1 MKEKKNK
8 RKQNRKILPVI
19 LVIISL
25 VSVLAVSASASEPDC
40 GCTIGDYGSAVVE
53 FYQTEVTDYWKLECE
68 SCGEIRYYYEEGSF
82 ERLSD
87 YYILEGPE
95 GKPTYSVTYCFTNEN
110 DEDMIVFSP
119 GRVDGLPENVT
130 PEPTG
135 GIVATIAK
143 DVTSAVGV
151 FLKGI
156 GSTLVDFFDNVVIT
170 TNAEGQR
177 VLSTFAGWTLAFVG
191 IGFGA
196 GLLRKLLK
204 KAN

>member
-8 RKQNRKILPVI
+8 RKQNRKILPVV
-19 LVIISL
+19 LVIVML
-25 VSVLAVSASASEPDC
+25 VSMLAVSASAAEPEC
-40 GCTIGDYGSAVVE
+40 GCYDDDPFSVV
-53 FYQTEVTDYWKLECE
+53 FFFRRSEVKDYWILECD
-68 SCGEIRYYYEEGSF
+68 SCHVLRYFYEAGSF
-82 ERLSD
+82 ERFTGYEVDSSLYHGVEDSLTVGMCGGD
-87 YYILEGPE
+87 EGLCVDFNP
-95 GKPTYSVTYCFTNEN
+95 
-110 DEDMIVFSP
+110 M
-119 GRVDGLPENVT
+119 RVDGLPSNV
-130 PEPTG
+130 PEATG

-156 GSTLVDFFDNVVIT
+156 GSTLTNFFDNVVVT